1 MTSIKAKTVEDRIS
15 KMETDMDF
23 LKQGMLKLLEK
34 GKKNHGIIKI
44 QKPKEIKNPYSVKV
58 FEDTLK
64 KVKQLMI
71 IIEKE
76 GDISGLVIELYQK
89 NFLELAEKIKSTPIG
104 KTVDIVIYKIHD
116 EMAIQ
121 TSDNKWLLSANN
133 E

>member
-1 MTSIKAKTVEDRIS
+1 MTSVKAKTVEERMS

-23 LKQGMLKLLEK
+23 LKQGMSKLLEK

-44 QKPKEIKNPYSVKV
+44 QKPKEIKNPHAVKV
-58 FEDTLK
+58 LEDTLK

-71 IIEKE
+71 IIDKD
-76 GDISGLVIELYQK
+76 GDVSGLVIELFQK
-89 NFLELAEKIKSTPIG
+89 NFLELAEKIKTTPVG
-104 KTVDIVIYKIHD
+104 KTVDIVVYKIHD

-121 TSDNKWLLSANN
+121 TSDNKWVLSANS